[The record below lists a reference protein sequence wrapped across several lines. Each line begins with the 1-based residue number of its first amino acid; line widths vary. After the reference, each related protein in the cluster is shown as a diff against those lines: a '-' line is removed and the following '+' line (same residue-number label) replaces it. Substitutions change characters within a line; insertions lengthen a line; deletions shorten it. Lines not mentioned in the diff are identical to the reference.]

1 MSATEDETPEQQA
14 QRQEV
19 EKICAD
25 IGRTIAG
32 AVGDASRHAGRHL
45 GFTFLMFD
53 FGEKGSMA
61 YLSNANRE
69 DMIRMLTEVVQKLKE
84 HTQ

>member
-1 MSATEDETPEQQA
+1 MSVTEDETPAQQA
-14 QRQEV
+14 QRLEL
-19 EKICAD
+19 ERTCAS
-25 IGRTIAG
+25 IGRIINA
-32 AVGDASRHAGRHL
+32 AVMDASRSAGHRL

-53 FGEKGSMA
+53 FGAKGSLA

-69 DMIRMLTEVVQKLKE
+69 DMIRLLTEAVQTLKE